1 MEAIQELS
9 GSFRLSQT
17 NTMDLKSLK
26 RDTLDLL
33 EQFLLRV
40 GPKQDLGLAKLLK
53 GTRRFATADPTLAA
67 PKMAEQALQFEII
80 LG

>member
-9 GSFRLSQT
+9 GPFRLSQT

-26 RDTLDLL
+26 RDELDLL
-33 EQFLLRV
+33 EQFQLRV
-40 GPKQDLGLAKLLK
+40 GSKQHLGLAEILK
-53 GTRRFATADPTLAA
+53 GTRRFATTDPALAA